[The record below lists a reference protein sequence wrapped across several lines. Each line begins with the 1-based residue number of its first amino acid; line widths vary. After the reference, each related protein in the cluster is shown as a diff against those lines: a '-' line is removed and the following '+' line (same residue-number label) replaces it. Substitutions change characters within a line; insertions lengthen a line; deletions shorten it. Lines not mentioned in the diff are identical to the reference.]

1 MYVRRGLESRRA
13 LALIDGEME
22 DALCTRFRESAFG
35 DHDDASQNTSEWSP
49 TRDHSNPHLFDN
61 NITLYSVREPSS
73 RLNHVEQANR
83 AQPFPRR
90 LVVHILQITAQLT
103 ARWLAR
109 RREDASD
116 MYRTSNGR
124 SGSEIPACAWSEN
137 YHRTV
142 GLNACSS
149 CCDCTDNTGQAC
161 WLLVFGSTSG
171 VCVQGVGCE
180 QCVSEPSSDLL
191 QLLLLHYQLCLFR
204 SSRRLLYFP
213 DNSIHALE
221 LTTRLVNESSSW
233 DHHTTCT
240 SRKPH

>member
-1 MYVRRGLESRRA
+1 M
-13 LALIDGEME
+13 
-22 DALCTRFRESAFG
+22 
-35 DHDDASQNTSEWSP
+35 
-49 TRDHSNPHLFDN
+49 
-61 NITLYSVREPSS
+61 
-73 RLNHVEQANR
+73 
-83 AQPFPRR
+83 
-90 LVVHILQITAQLT
+90 VHIIQITAELT
-103 ARWLAR
+103 TRWLAR

-124 SGSEIPACAWSEN
+124 SGSERSACTWSEN
-137 YHRTV
+137 HHRTV
-142 GLNACSS
+142 GLNACPS

-161 WLLVFGSTSG
+161 WLLVFWSTSG